1 MSSSPSLFKSIYS
14 LKNYPQKY
22 QLLGLIVLPL
32 IELFLNKSRT
42 QIYLNRTYLI
52 KNNLTDEYL
61 LSKYKILGLSVLEIL
76 VKLIFRKW
84 FFKKIID
91 NLKEYLKKY
100 YFHDLLLKV
109 NPFWLSLDRNRDD
122 LYDSFEKGTNTIVE
136 FILYIVSLVK
146 KIFNIIISILIIYP
160 KMGSSNIIPTLL
172 CFLLSYW
179 SFKSKRSFKKVL
191 NEEKK
196 FDKQYK
202 TENNYLQRGL
212 FTRILNGQGSQT
224 INTILRNE
232 NLMREKKEDSQ
243 YKKELFGSGISFCE
257 SLVVFISLW
266 FMSDLY
272 DIAELITFETLNKKV
287 NGIMFEP
294 IRSYESL
301 QSLLLD
307 WIDMHKILNNMV
319 LEEDTRQLQI
329 MEEFKMSMLVPNLA
343 IPDAQEYRITG
354 ASGSGKTTWMT
365 NAIMK
370 LKRSYFPEW
379 YYLEQAGFLPRNDH
393 VSIYKYFQLGLTNQ
407 ERDIRQEIV
416 TYAEMLGLTSIIN
429 DDTLDSPF
437 QKPSGGETKRILAL
451 KKFLPILVGDTKPK
465 VVFADEIMTN
475 LDDQNFLRVRR
486 LIELIKKEYNIIFVI
501 VEHRDYQS
509 ETRVVNLSVRKEEE
523 PEPEYQFERP
533 QPEPLHFLENWLLSS
548 VKVDNNPDE
557 EKVPTFPPK
566 VSIQGI
572 ETIET
577 SGYVLVVPDN

>member
-14 LKNYPQKY
+14 LKKYPQKY

-42 QIYLNRTYLI
+42 QIYLNQSYLI

-61 LSKYKILGLSVLEIL
+61 LSKYKILGLSVLEIV

-91 NLKEYLKKY
+91 NLKDYLKKY
-100 YFHDLLLKV
+100 YFHDLLLNV
-109 NPFWLSLDRNRDD
+109 NPFWLSLDLNRDD
-122 LYDSFEKGTNTIVE
+122 LYDSFEKGTNTMVE

-160 KMGSSNIIPTLL
+160 KMGTSNIIPTLL
-172 CFLLSYW
+172 CFILSYW
-179 SFKSKRSFKKVL
+179 SFKRKRSFKEEL

-196 FDKQYK
+196 FNKQYK
-202 TENNYLQRGL
+202 TENNYLQRSL

-257 SLVVFISLW
+257 NLVVFISLW

-272 DIAELITFETLNKKV
+272 DIAELITFETLNRKV

-301 QSLLLD
+301 QSILLD
-307 WIDMHKILNNMV
+307 WIDMHKILNNIV

-329 MEEFKMSMLVPNLA
+329 MEEFRMSMLVPNLA
-343 IPDAQEYRITG
+343 IPDAQEYRIIG

-365 NAIMK
+365 KSIMN
-370 LKRSYFPEW
+370 LKRTYYPKW
-379 YYLEQAGFLPRNDH
+379 YYLEQAASVQRNKH
-393 VSIYKYFQLGLTNQ
+393 VTIREYFKLGLSNQ
-407 ERDIRQEIV
+407 DREIDHEIV
-416 TYAEMLGLTSIIN
+416 TYAEMLGLATIIN
-429 DDTLDSPF
+429 DDTLGSSF

-451 KKFLPILVGDTKPK
+451 KKFLPILVGDTKPQ

-475 LDDQNFLRVRR
+475 LDDQNFLRVRQ
-486 LIELIKKEYNIIFVI
+486 LIELIKKNYNITFVI

-523 PEPEYQFERP
+523 PDPEYQFERP
-533 QPEPLHFLENWLLSS
+533 KPEPLHFLENWLLSS
-548 VKVDNNPDE
+548 VKVDNKPDE
-557 EKVPTFPPK
+557 DQDPTFPPK
-566 VSIQGI
+566 VSIQGV
-572 ETIET
+572 ETIEP

>member
-14 LKNYPQKY
+14 LKKYPRKY

-42 QIYLNRTYLI
+42 QIYLNQSYLI

-91 NLKEYLKKY
+91 NLKDYLKKY

-160 KMGSSNIIPTLL
+160 KMGTSNIIPTLL

-179 SFKSKRSFKKVL
+179 SFKRKRSFKEEL

-196 FDKQYK
+196 FNKQYK
-202 TENNYLQRGL
+202 TENNYLQRSL

-224 INTILRNE
+224 INTILSNE
-232 NLMREKKEDSQ
+232 NLMKEKKEDSQ

-257 SLVVFISLW
+257 NLVVFISLW

-272 DIAELITFETLNKKV
+272 YIAELITFETLNRKV

-301 QSLLLD
+301 QSILID
-307 WIDMHKILNNMV
+307 WIDMHKILNNIV
-319 LEEDTRQLQI
+319 LEEDTRKLQI
-329 MEEFKMSMLVPNLA
+329 MEEFNMSMLVPNLA
-343 IPDAQEYRITG
+343 IPDAQEYRIIG

-365 NAIMK
+365 KSIMK
-370 LKRSYFPEW
+370 LKRTYYPKW
-379 YYLEQAGFLPRNDH
+379 YYLEQAASVQRNKH
-393 VSIYKYFQLGLTNQ
+393 VIIRKYFQLGLTNQ
-407 ERDIRQEIV
+407 DRDIDQEII
-416 TYAEMLGLTSIIN
+416 TYAEMLGLDGIIN
-429 DDTLDSPF
+429 GDTLDFPF
-437 QKPSGGETKRILAL
+437 QKPSGGEAKRILAL
-451 KKFLPILVGDTKPK
+451 KKFLPILVGDTKPQ

-486 LIELIKKEYNIIFVI
+486 LIELIKKEYKIIFVI

-509 ETRVVNLSVRKEEE
+509 ETRVVNLSVRKEED
-523 PEPEYQFERP
+523 PELEYQFERP

-548 VKVDNNPDE
+548 LKVDNNPDE

-566 VSIQGI
+566 VSIQGV
-572 ETIET
+572 ETIEP